1 MREWW
6 GVTGGGVHHH
16 QWEQRGAL
24 VPPKKIEYF
33 GFCRCA
39 GRGILRY
46 EHEYVRAP
54 DQRSALVHAAM

>member
-1 MREWW
+1 M
-6 GVTGGGVHHH
+6 HHH
-16 QWEQRGAL
+16 QWEQRDAL
-24 VPPKKIEYF
+24 YPQRKSSILVLVD
-33 GFCRCA
+33 GA